1 MTPNSESLRR
11 LERVARNIAAGFSL
25 TVGVLVI
32 ASLIGVAYHDDE
44 KVTAFRA
51 QLAAGRLSN
60 FAYINGATWEYN
72 GHRVPEL
79 LAGLDPTGETH
90 QTVFNATGQLIGAT
104 GAEIGGLFIE
114 KSAPIRNGPKILGSV
129 TVTSDLD
136 HLYGLAFLSALLGT
150 LLGTATYG
158 FFRLVPLRILSR
170 TLESLRQ
177 SEMDLVRQVEATQTA
192 LDDAGT
198 ERRRA
203 EAASKAKTD
212 FVSRMSHEFRT
223 PLNAIIGFSEILRDE
238 MFGPLIPR
246 YKSYADDINKSG
258 RHLSTIVNGILDIAK
273 MEAKKFDLDLQATN
287 PVALIDDCIRLL
299 SDVAERAG
307 IELVRTVGPG
317 LPAEIVV
324 DDTKIKQVILNL
336 LSNALKFS
344 TRSGR
349 VEIAVH
355 YLLDEDHITFAV
367 SDSGTGMSE
376 SEIDIA
382 FQIFGQNSNPRFKL
396 NDSNRGTGLGLPIAL
411 ELAKLHG
418 GTLSL
423 ESESGRGTV
432 ATLVLPIICTATE
445 LPASAGPKPEV
456 Y

>member
-1 MTPNSESLRR
+1 MTPNSDSLRR

-25 TVGVLVI
+25 TVGVLLIV
-32 ASLIGVAYHDDE
+32 SLIGVTYHNDK

-51 QLAAGRLSN
+51 QLAAGRLSD

-90 QTVFNATGQLIGAT
+90 QMVFNIAGQVIGAT
-104 GAEIGGLFIE
+104 GPEIGALYTE
-114 KSAPIRNGPKILGSV
+114 ESAPIRNGPKVLGRV
-129 TVTSDLD
+129 TVTSDLG

-150 LLGTATYG
+150 LLGTATYA

-177 SEMDLVRQVEATQTA
+177 TEVDLVRQVEATQMA

-203 EAASKAKTD
+203 EEASKAKTD
-212 FVSRMSHEFRT
+212 FVSNMSHEFRT
-223 PLNAIIGFSEILRDE
+223 PLNAIIGFSDILRDE

-246 YKSYADDINKSG
+246 YKSYADDINRSG
-258 RHLSTIVNGILDIAK
+258 RHLATIVNDVLDIAK
-273 MEAKKFDLDLQATN
+273 MEAKKFDLDLQSTN
-287 PVALIDDCIRLL
+287 PIGLIDDCIRLL
-299 SDVAERAG
+299 SNVAERAG
-307 IELVRTVGPG
+307 ITLVRTVGPG

-324 DDTKIKQVILNL
+324 DGTKIKQVVLNI

-344 TRSGR
+344 TRGSR

-355 YLLDEDHITFAV
+355 LLDDEHITFSV
-367 SDSGTGMSE
+367 SDSGSGMSE

-382 FQIFGQNSNPRFKL
+382 FQVFGQNPKPRAPL
-396 NDSNRGTGLGLPIAL
+396 NEWVRGTGLGLPIAL
-411 ELAKLHG
+411 ELTKLHG
-418 GTLSL
+418 GSLSL
-423 ESESGRGTV
+423 ESQPGRGTV
-432 ATLVLPIICTATE
+432 ATLVLPINCTATE
-445 LPASAGPKPEV
+445 LPASTGPEPEV